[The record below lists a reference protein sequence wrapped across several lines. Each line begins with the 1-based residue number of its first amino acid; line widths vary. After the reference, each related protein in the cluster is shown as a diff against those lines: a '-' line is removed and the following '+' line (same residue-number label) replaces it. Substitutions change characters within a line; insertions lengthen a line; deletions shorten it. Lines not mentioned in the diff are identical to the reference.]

1 MGPGFE
7 SQRDHRVTVK
17 PLDYQ
22 GVLFFKVVK
31 LTKKTDQVKKLG
43 ARHKFLRIKKGKIQY
58 Y

>member
-1 MGPGFE
+1 
-7 SQRDHRVTVK
+7 
-17 PLDYQ
+17 
-22 GVLFFKVVK
+22 LFFKVVK